1 MIAFRPDETEVGLSV
16 SHSARDS
23 GTDTF
28 FAALHFKLS
37 VANDAELAYD
47 DADMTYTPLLDT
59 NRDRD
64 ILQLLPDYLTE
75 EITFSRNHAAQF
87 YGRVVDTLM
96 KKQRVTSE
104 EP

>member
-1 MIAFRPDETEVGLSV
+1 MIVFRRDEMGV
-16 SHSARDS
+16 SLNFRAWFRNIVL
-23 GTDTF
+23 TTI
-28 FAALHFKLS
+28 AALHFKLS
-37 VANDAELAYD
+37 VANEADSPYD
-47 DADMTYTPLLDT
+47 EADMTYTPLLDP

-64 ILQLLPDYLTE
+64 ILQLMPDYLTE

-104 EP
+104 EA

>member
-1 MIAFRPDETEVGLSV
+1 MVNEADSPYDE
-16 SHSARDS
+16 
-23 GTDTF
+23 
-28 FAALHFKLS
+28 
-37 VANDAELAYD
+37 
-47 DADMTYTPLLDT
+47 ADMVYTPLLDP

-64 ILQLLPDYLTE
+64 ILQLMPDYLTE

-104 EP
+104 EV